1 MLLNVSPL
9 ISSGS
14 HLSNYRAYKI
24 QWKSNP
30 ILPSNVHS
38 NSKLISYEHSQQR
51 NTVLI
56 LWTALPQAYL
66 GRIVLQKET
75 TKSGERGTKTKW
87 GILLRICRHK
97 CQWLSK
103 VWFKK
108 ALVDNKVF
116 VHSVEVVWT
125 YVDEAKCLTWHIL
138 TQSANSQSPQIEW
151 GATGSTQTLQLW
163 SNQGFPRPQHSSSR
177 NFVRLASTKI
187 IFSDCVR

>member
-1 MLLNVSPL
+1 MK
-9 ISSGS
+9 IE
-14 HLSNYRAYKI
+14 SNFTLKCPFKFWI
-24 QWKSNP
+24 DQ
-30 ILPSNVHS
+30 
-38 NSKLISYEHSQQR
+38 
-51 NTVLI
+51 
-56 LWTALPQAYL
+56 LWAFS
-66 GRIVLQKET
+66 
-75 TKSGERGTKTKW
+75 TKKH
-87 GILLRICRHK
+87 CRHSLNSTPTSISWQNWFTK
-97 CQWLSK
+97 RNHQNWQEGDQDQIRHFAEELSTK
-103 VWFKK
+103 VSVNIKSLIQK

-187 IFSDCVR
+187 IFSACVR

>member
-1 MLLNVSPL
+1 MLLNESPV

-14 HLSNYRAYKI
+14 LLSNCRAYEI

-66 GRIVLQKET
+66 GRIVLQKEP
-75 TKSGERGTKTKW
+75 TKSAERGTKTKW

-103 VWFKK
+103 VGFKK
-108 ALVDNKVF
+108 HWSITKFSFIRWRLYELMLMRPSVWLDIFWHKAPTHKVHKLNGGPPVVHKPFNCEVTKVF
-116 VHSVEVVWT
+116 P
-125 YVDEAKCLTWHIL
+125 A
-138 TQSANSQSPQIEW
+138 
-151 GATGSTQTLQLW
+151 
-163 SNQGFPRPQHSSSR
+163 QHSSSR

-187 IFSDCVR
+187 IFSACVR